1 MRLGKWVLASAVSI
15 LLSWSGPSFATVVK
29 AVPLDVLASISRW
42 VVIGTV
48 TSTKCHYEMIGG
60 IRRIV
65 TESSVKIESVIGQR
79 KKEDGLTSKLI
90 TVKTLGGTLE
100 GVTEVT
106 LGEAVLLPGEKH
118 LLFLD
123 QENFDAVHVVAMAQ
137 GQYWVKTDGRGH
149 SVVYASTG
157 LDVVLDRAQSA
168 VTALS
173 GKTLEQA
180 KTLVNLA
187 LKQGA
192 SKNKKA
198 L

>member
-1 MRLGKWVLASAVSI
+1 MRLGKWLFASAVTI
-15 LLSWSGPSFATVVK
+15 LLSWADPSFATVVK
-29 AVPLDVLASISRW
+29 AVPLDVLVSTSRW

-48 TSTKCHYEMIGG
+48 SSTKCHYEMIGG

-65 TESSVKIESVIGQR
+65 TESSVVVESVIGQR
-79 KKEDGLTSKLI
+79 KKEEGLMSKVI

-106 LGEAVLLPGEKH
+106 LGEAVLLPGNKH

-123 QENFDAVHVVAMAQ
+123 QENSDTVHVVAMAQ
-137 GQYWVKTDGRGH
+137 GQYWVRTDSRGH
-149 SVVYASTG
+149 LVVYPSTG

-168 VTALS
+168 VTTLS
-173 GKTLEQA
+173 GKTLEQV

-192 SKNKKA
+192 SKIKRA